1 MGVQTIASVR
11 DETLPVD
18 FSRTAAERY
27 QIKYKLCAWIFPLP
41 DRVGKEGHPPSPLA
55 QSLN

>member
-18 FSRTAAERY
+18 FSRTAERGAKTFLKRKF
-27 QIKYKLCAWIFPLP
+27 IKKYFLRAPTTENFGVLT
-41 DRVGKEGHPPSPLA
+41 
-55 QSLN
+55 